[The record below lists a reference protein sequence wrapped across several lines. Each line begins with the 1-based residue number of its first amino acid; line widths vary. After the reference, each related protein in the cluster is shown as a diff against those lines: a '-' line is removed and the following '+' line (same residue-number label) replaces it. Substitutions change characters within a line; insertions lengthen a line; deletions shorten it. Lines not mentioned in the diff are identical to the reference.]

1 MKTTDESFGII
12 SIGTDFPSCEM
23 SIAEIAKKYNYDLE
37 FLKHSLQLKTKRVAT
52 KDDEHPSDM
61 ATRACKNALESANIS
76 TDEVGL
82 VIYTGL
88 SRDYLPAW
96 SAAMAVMN
104 NLEIEGALGYD
115 LALGCVG
122 SVIGL
127 QNAKKHSYPSHKPYA
142 LVVCAERWTHTIS
155 PNKESPTASLG
166 HGDGAGAILLGP
178 NSQNPISSEAYYK
191 SFPDFNDKLLI
202 PAGGTVNPP
211 SQETIE
217 MNMHYK
223 KAKKW
228 DFKGVVEHYVSS
240 YSEIVSGALKN
251 DNLSSEDMKFL
262 LINQVPVQIRSAL
275 FKELNL
281 DESNTS
287 TTFEK
292 FGHVGGADTIIA
304 LEKAIVEKKIQ
315 KGHFV
320 IASST
325 FSTFGAITVNC
336 KKANSI
342 RTLKDQLG
350 EKSAA

>member
-1 MKTTDESFGII
+1 MKKTDESFGII
-12 SIGTDFPSCEM
+12 SIGTDFPAYTM
-23 SIAEIAKKYNYDLE
+23 SIAEIAKKHNYDEE

-52 KDDEHPSDM
+52 RDDEHPSDM
-61 ATRACKNALESANIS
+61 ATRACRNALDCANIS
-76 TDEVGL
+76 ADKVGL

-104 NLEIEGALGYD
+104 NLKIEGALGYD
-115 LALGCVG
+115 LTLGCVG

-127 QNAKKHSYPSHKPYA
+127 QNAKRHSYCSNKPYA
-142 LVVCAERWTHTIS
+142 LIVCAERWTHTIS

-211 SQETIE
+211 SHETIE

-228 DFKGVVEHYVSS
+228 DFKGVIEHYVSS
-240 YSEIVSGALKN
+240 YSEIISGSLKN
-251 DNLSSEDMKFL
+251 DHLSTEDMSFL
-262 LINQVPVQIRSAL
+262 LMNQVPVQIRMAL
-275 FKELNL
+275 FKELGL
-281 DESNTS
+281 DDSNTS
-287 TTFEK
+287 TTFEE

-304 LEKAIVEKKIQ
+304 LEKALVENKIQ

-342 RTLKDQLG
+342 LTLKNKLG
-350 EKSAA
+350 AISAA